1 MSIVPIEYGS
11 LASSDIVN
19 KNFEY
24 LDDRID
30 TFNKSIMSVQANISS
45 VNSNLTQFVQNSLES
60 IYPVGSV
67 YIGIMETCP
76 LAALFGT
83 WEKISEGRVLQ
94 GADEEHEAGTTIAAG
109 LPHITGSVTTMNSRF
124 SSGGSGAFAGSDG
137 GRTGSAS
144 AYGGVDYGG
153 NATLR
158 FDASNSNSIYGES
171 STVQP
176 SAYVV
181 NIWRRT
187 A

>member
-1 MSIVPIEYGS
+1 M
-11 LASSDIVN
+11 A
-19 KNFEY
+19 EY
-24 LDDRID
+24 LKEFIEGEVIKASEQNSNNNYLLDQIKDSATTLNEKIN
-30 TFNKSIMSVQANISS
+30 T
-45 VNSNLTQFVQNSLES
+45 VNSSLNSQITTTLQS
-60 IYPVGSV
+60 IYPVGSI

-94 GADEEHEAGTTIAAG
+94 GSDDTHNAGSTIAAG
-109 LPHITGSVTTMNSRF
+109 LPNITGTVTYTGGVVSTGTGPFYVTGSSRQNQNSG
-124 SSGGSGAFAGSDG
+124 SAGSGLGFN
-137 GRTGSAS
+137 AS
-144 AYGGVDYGG
+144 
-153 NATLR
+153 L
-158 FDASNSNSIYGES
+158 SSSIYGKS

>member
-1 MSIVPIEYGS
+1 M
-11 LASSDIVN
+11 A
-19 KNFEY
+19 EY
-24 LDDRID
+24 LKEFIEGEVIKASEQNSNNNYLLDQIKDSATTLNEKIN
-30 TFNKSIMSVQANISS
+30 T
-45 VNSNLTQFVQNSLES
+45 VNSSLNSQITTTLQS

-67 YIGIMETCP
+67 YIGTMETCP

-109 LPHITGSVTTMNSRF
+109 LPNITGTFYSRGGGTGAF
-124 SSGGSGAFAGSDG
+124 IDKAYVATNPGGSGSG
-137 GRTGSAS
+137 GQVRLE
-144 AYGGVDYGG
+144 D
-153 NATLR
+153 
-158 FDASNSNSIYGES
+158 FDASRSSSIYGSS

>member
-1 MSIVPIEYGS
+1 M
-11 LASSDIVN
+11 A
-19 KNFEY
+19 EY
-24 LDDRID
+24 LKEFIEGEVIKASEQNSNNNYLLDQIKDSATTLNEKIN
-30 TFNKSIMSVQANISS
+30 T
-45 VNSNLTQFVQNSLES
+45 VNSSLNSQITTTLQS

-67 YIGIMETCP
+67 YIGTMETCP

-109 LPHITGSVTTMNSRF
+109 LPNITSNFRSPLPYGSTAP
-124 SSGGSGAFAGSDG
+124 SGAVYSKFSDTPFNIHG
-137 GRTGSAS
+137 GGEWYR
-144 AYGGVDYGG
+144 
-153 NATLR
+153 ATNGL
-158 FDASNSNSIYGES
+158 DASRSSSIYGS
-171 STVQP
+171 SDTVQP

>member
-1 MSIVPIEYGS
+1 M
-11 LASSDIVN
+11 A
-19 KNFEY
+19 EY
-24 LDDRID
+24 LKEFIEGEVIKASEQNSNNNYLLDQIKDSATTLNEKIN
-30 TFNKSIMSVQANISS
+30 T
-45 VNSNLTQFVQNSLES
+45 VNSSLNSQITTTLQS

-94 GADEEHEAGTTIAAG
+94 GADSSHNAGTTIAAG
-109 LPHITGSVTTMNSRF
+109 LPNIEGRAGYFGSQTEIDNITDGAFYAKKYNGTGGGFVGF
-124 SSGGSGAFAGSDG
+124 GSGDNYKAYFA
-137 GRTGSAS
+137 AS
-144 AYGGVDYGG
+144 R
-153 NATLR
+153 L
-158 FDASNSNSIYGES
+158 SSIYGNS
-171 STVQP
+171 DTVQP